1 MKSNPGSHAFA
12 SILRPFLLS
21 AACLA
26 AAIMVPR
33 AVAAPP
39 VNDPFASAVVLDPAI
54 SAPVPSTTV
63 DSTREADEP
72 IYNYTL
78 GSVWYRWTAPASG
91 WKRVLVSSTE
101 TTISNSPAVG
111 VLTGSSPGSLKL
123 VSIDPSED
131 FSVRFQAVAGTT
143 YYIHVAEQS
152 NTPGAF
158 QLSLADTG
166 APVPPEN
173 DSFAAATVLSAPLPL
188 SVSGNFRDATVE
200 EREPGA
206 YRGGARGTVWYRWT
220 APAGTD
226 WLDVYVEDVGASCGV
241 NLYTGTALT
250 GLTRVEPR
258 FLDLGYPESFFRVTP
273 GTVYYFQVFQNGAA
287 TRFFTLN
294 VESMETPS
302 SPANDS
308 FANRVNLGSG
318 ATVSREDG
326 TTVRATTEPGEKL
339 PVESLTSTVWY
350 SWTAPAS
357 GAVEVRTTG
366 AVNHDTFL
374 SVYTGSSLESLSP
387 LAFDDDIDA
396 STNNYDSRVVI
407 PVTAGTVY
415 QIQVG
420 SAYAVWDT
428 FALTIN
434 PVDSDLQPFR
444 ILSFSLSKPTV
455 DVTSAA
461 VEITCDLTLS
471 DLLDNPSDLLLSF
484 EFPKSVPAW
493 GGTNTL
499 RLLRGMNAPAV
510 FVSGTTYRFTFTLP
524 AGLPA
529 GFYPVIV
536 DVLGVSSGFA
546 DGLAAYG
553 GRGGAALPGSVTGLT
568 VVNTGTITPAPALT
582 AFTMTPAAVDV
593 STGDVMVAISA
604 QASGV
609 LPAQDISLTLT
620 DPLGAPAALNVPGLV
635 HDGTSWK
642 GTLTVPKGF
651 KAQVLRPTV
660 TLLNSVRGRDYGFAN
675 PAADPLP
682 AGAAQSLTIQNTDPD
697 RLPPQIRGF
706 TFDTTAV
713 SLAAGSFLLT
723 GTVAIEDENRLA
735 VISMGI
741 DDGARTRYPELVQSR
756 ISGTSQSGVYR
767 WELLIDR
774 LTSNGDYYIVVG
786 PTDTVGNTLDFS
798 PVFGTYP
805 VGLPFRFTVAHG
817 GEESAESNWMDA
829 QDFSSITGNARR
841 TATAINVDPDG
852 DGIPNLLEFY
862 FGTNPA
868 DSSNA
873 GGGSQRLPVFS
884 WTGSALR
891 LDFGQSVEN
900 KDLGPAGSE
909 ITGQFSTDLG
919 TWTDVPASSPA
930 AGQYRVE
937 SPAAPGSP
945 RGFLRLK
952 AAPVP

>member
-1 MKSNPGSHAFA
+1 MKSNPGSHPFA
-12 SILRPFLLS
+12 SIPLSFLLL

-26 AAIMVPR
+26 AAILAPR

-39 VNDPFASAVVLDPAI
+39 VNDAFASAVVLEPAI
-54 SAPVPSTTV
+54 SSPVPGTTV
-63 DSTREADEP
+63 DSTREKDEP

-78 GSVWYRWTAPASG
+78 GSVWYRWTAPVSG

-101 TTISNSPAVG
+101 TAIDNSPAVG
-111 VLTGSSPGSLKL
+111 VLTGSAPGSLKL
-123 VSIDPSED
+123 VSIDSTED

-158 QLSLADTG
+158 QLSLADTT
-166 APVPPEN
+166 APAPPEN

-188 SVSGNFRDATVE
+188 AVSGNFRDATVE

-206 YRGGARGTVWYRWT
+206 YFPGPRGTVWYRWT

-241 NLYTGTALT
+241 NLYTGTVLT
-250 GLTRVEPR
+250 GLTKVQPR
-258 FLDLGYPESFFRVTP
+258 FLDLAYPESFFRVTP
-273 GTVYYFQVFQNGAA
+273 GTVYYFQVFQNEAA
-287 TRFFTLN
+287 TRFFTLH
-294 VESMETPS
+294 VESMAAPS
-302 SPANDS
+302 PPANDS
-308 FANRVNLGSG
+308 FATRVNLGSG
-318 ATVSREDG
+318 ATVNREDG

-350 SWTAPAS
+350 SWTAPAT

-366 AVNHDTFL
+366 GANQDTYL
-374 SVYTGSSLESLSP
+374 SVYTGNSLESLSP
-387 LAFDDDIDA
+387 LAFNDDIDA
-396 STNNYDSRVVI
+396 STSDYNSRVVI

-420 SAYAVWDT
+420 SAYAAWDT
-428 FALTIN
+428 FALSIS
-434 PVDSDLQPFR
+434 PADPDLQPFR

-455 DVTSAA
+455 DVTAAA
-461 VEITCDLTLS
+461 VEITCELTLS
-471 DLLDNPSDLLLSF
+471 DLLEDPSDLLLSF
-484 EFPKSVPAW
+484 EFPESVPAW
-493 GGTNTL
+493 GGINPL
-499 RLLRGMNAPAV
+499 RLLRGMTSPAV
-510 FVSGTTYRFTFTLP
+510 LVSGTTYRFTFTLP
-524 AGLPA
+524 AGLPS

-568 VVNTGTITPAPALT
+568 VVNTGSITPAPSLT
-582 AFTMTPAAVDV
+582 AFTMTPASVDV
-593 STGDVMVAISA
+593 SAGDATVAISA

-609 LPAQDISLTLT
+609 PPAQAIFLTLT
-620 DPLGAPAALNVPGLV
+620 DPLGAPAALTVPSLV
-635 HDGTSWK
+635 HDGVSWK

-651 KAQVLRPTV
+651 NPQVLRPTV
-660 TLLNSVRGRDYGFAN
+660 TLLNSVRGRDYGAAN
-675 PAADPLP
+675 PAAEPMP
-682 AGAAQSLTIQNTDPD
+682 AGAAQSLTIRNTDPD

-706 TFDTTAV
+706 AFDTTAV
-713 SLAAGSFLLT
+713 SLAAGGFLLT

-735 VISMGI
+735 TLSMGI
-741 DDGARTRYPELVQSR
+741 DDGVRTWNPELVQRR

-774 LTSNGDYYIVVG
+774 MTPNNNYYIVVG
-786 PTDTVGNTLDFS
+786 PTDSVGNTLDFS

-805 VGLPFRFTVAHG
+805 VDLPFRFTVAHS

-829 QDFSSITGNARR
+829 QDFSSITGDARR
-841 TATAINVDPDG
+841 TATAINADPDG
-852 DGIPNLLEFY
+852 DGIANLLEFY

-868 DSSNA
+868 DSSNT

-891 LDFGQSVEN
+891 LDFGQSAEN
-900 KDLGPAGSE
+900 KDLGPAGSM

-919 TWTDVPASSPA
+919 TWTDVPVTSPA

-937 SPAAPGSP
+937 SPASGGPK
-945 RGFLRLK
+945 GFLRLK